1 MPNDVT
7 QILVRIDSGDRAAID
22 ELLPKVYENLRS
34 MARQRM
40 AQERC
45 EHTLQATA
53 LVNEAYLCL
62 VNPTSPLKWESRGQF
77 FAAAAEAMRRIL
89 VEHARGRLSQKRGG
103 ERGREELPPE
113 LGDYRLS
120 PAQMLDFDE
129 AIERLAELDP
139 VKAEVVKLRCFA
151 GLDREHLS
159 DALGISLATVDQRWV
174 FAKVWLYKQ
183 WHGSDNVRL

>member
-1 MPNDVT
+1 MSNDVT

-53 LVNEAYLCL
+53 LVNEAYLRL
-62 VNPTSPLKWESRGQF
+62 VNPKSPLKWESRGQF

-89 VEHARGRLSQKRGG
+89 VEHARSRLRQKRGG
-103 ERGREELPPE
+103 DRSREELPTE

-120 PAQMLDFDE
+120 PTQMLDFNE
-129 AIERLAELDP
+129 AIERLAALDP
-139 VKAEVVKLRCFA
+139 IKAEVVKLRCFA
-151 GLDREHLS
+151 GLDREQLS
-159 DALGISLATVDQRWV
+159 NALGVSLATVDRHWA
-174 FAKVWLYKQ
+174 FAKVWLYQ
-183 WHGSDNVRL
+183 QLQGLDGTQS